1 MIIGICKLNL
11 YLPENHSLKEKRHLL
26 LKIKQKGMA
35 KFKIPIVEVEDQD
48 LWQKAVL
55 GFAVVGSDTNQ
66 IRSIMDKLVA
76 FIEESEGV
84 RFSDEEI
91 DILHY

>member
-1 MIIGICKLNL
+1 
-11 YLPENHSLKEKRHLL
+11 
-26 LKIKQKGMA
+26 MA

-55 GFAVVGSDTNQ
+55 GFAVVGGDQNH
-66 IRSIMDKLVA
+66 IRSVIDKLVA

-84 RFSDEEI
+84 RFSDEEM
-91 DILHY
+91 DLLHY